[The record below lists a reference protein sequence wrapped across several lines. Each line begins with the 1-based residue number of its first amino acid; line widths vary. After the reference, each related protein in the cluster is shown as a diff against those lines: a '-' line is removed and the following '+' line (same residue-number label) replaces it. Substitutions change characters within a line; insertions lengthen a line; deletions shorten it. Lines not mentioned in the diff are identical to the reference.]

1 MLTKQNPA
9 IKKLVSENK
18 KLQSRL
24 TQHAS
29 EISNLKEILANHQE
43 IMVKIK
49 QQSELIAALTPV
61 KKTRKK

>member
-1 MLTKQNPA
+1 MSNKL
-9 IKKLVSENK
+9 ILKKLVSENK

>member
-61 KKTRKK
+61 KKSRKK

>member
-1 MLTKQNPA
+1 MLTKPNPA
-9 IKKLVSENK
+9 IKKLVAENK

-29 EISNLKEILANHQE
+29 EISNLKSILANHQE

-49 QQSELIAALTPV
+49 QQSELIAALNPV

>member
-1 MLTKQNPA
+1 MLTKQNTA

>member
-49 QQSELIAALTPV
+49 QQSELIAALTPA
-61 KKTRKK
+61 KKSRKK

>member
-49 QQSELIAALTPV
+49 QQSELIAALKPV